1 MINEKFRNK
10 REFKIYKEHSGILV
24 RKTKNVFGKYIFTI
38 NDGTKTVSVK
48 VGKELFEIYQLNAQ
62 LTIGFIGKKL
72 INIRSGFN

>member
-1 MINEKFRNK
+1 MIKN
-10 REFKIYKEHSGILV
+10 YKEHRGILV
-24 RKTKNVFGKYIFTI
+24 KKGKNIFGEYILKV

-48 VGKELFEIYQLNAQ
+48 VGKGLFDTYPLNSQ